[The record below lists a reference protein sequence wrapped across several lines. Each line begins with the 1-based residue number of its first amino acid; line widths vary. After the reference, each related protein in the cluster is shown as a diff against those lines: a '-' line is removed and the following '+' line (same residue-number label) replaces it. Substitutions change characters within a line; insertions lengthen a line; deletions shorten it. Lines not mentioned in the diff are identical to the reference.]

1 MHKTPGVD
9 QIASELME
17 VASKIF
23 IFEVCVVIRFIWVA
37 ENLYPAKYECSIVSS
52 SMAPEPEGS

>member
-23 IFEVCVVIRFIWVA
+23 LSEVCVVIRFIWVT
-37 ENLYPAKYECSIVSS
+37 ENLYPAK
-52 SMAPEPEGS
+52 GT